1 MDELISS
8 NRFKAGTFLALFSLN
23 SLPSLADGIG
33 YVGGFPDAVRNGKP
47 MTGFRFRY
55 EDVNQGSSNNLKEAH
70 AFTVRSL
77 LGWQTATWQNLSM
90 GVQFIGVTDLND
102 DFNDKKWNVN
112 ASGKS
117 GYAVV
122 QDPNYYNLNQLYLDW
137 TALPNTKI
145 RLGQQS
151 LKLDNVRF
159 IGNVEF
165 RQVMQVFNGLT
176 VENKSVANTDLLV
189 GYYTDY
195 RKATTAQKLND
206 DTAILHAN
214 YHLSPSEN
222 LTAYAYWYDTN
233 NGKFAITGSANP
245 SGLVDLSNRTVGLR
259 ADGSRPIAPHWK
271 VLYTAEYAKQN
282 AISSGDANIK
292 AHYYKLGL
300 GLAKDD
306 WYLRAD
312 QEMLSSNDGLYAF
325 QTPLGTNHLF
335 QGWVDKF
342 AASNPVQGLKDSYL
356 SAGAKWQDFNFMTEY
371 HWFDADQDFSTGV
384 GQGHH
389 YGKEWDVS
397 VTYAYSK
404 QSSAKLEYGTFNE
417 GDYYLG
423 ASSATRYRNTQKLW
437 LTTNYNF

>member
-1 MDELISS
+1 MVKLTNLKQIALLILLELVSVSS
-8 NRFKAGTFLALFSLN
+8 HANESWAATQSW
-23 SLPSLADGIG
+23 
-33 YVGGFPDAVRNGKP
+33 VDAVKNGKP
-47 MTGFRFRY
+47 MTGLRLRY
-55 EDVNQGSSNNLKEAH
+55 EDVNQDSSNNLKEAH
-70 AFTVRSL
+70 AFTLRSL
-77 LGWQTATWQNLSM
+77 LGWQTAPLQNFSVGAQL
-90 GVQFIGVTDLND
+90 IGVTDLNH

-112 ASGKS
+112 ALGKS

-122 QDPNYYNLNQLYLDW
+122 QDPDYYKLNQLYLDW
-137 TALPNTKI
+137 TAMPNTNL

-176 VENKSVANTDLLV
+176 VENKSLPDTDLLV

-195 RKATTAQKLND
+195 RKATTSQKLND
-206 DTAILHAN
+206 NTGILHAN

-222 LTAYAYWYDTN
+222 LIAYGYWYDTN
-233 NGKFAITGSANP
+233 NGKFAVTGSANP
-245 SGLVDLSNRTVGLR
+245 SSLVDLSNRSAGLR
-259 ADGSRPIAPHWK
+259 ADGARPINAQWK
-271 VLYTAEYAKQN
+271 MLYTTEYAKQK
-282 AISSGDANIK
+282 ALFGGDGNIK

-300 GLAKDD
+300 GLAKDG
-306 WYLRAD
+306 WYIRAD
-312 QEMLSSNDGLYAF
+312 QEMLSSNNGLYAF

-342 AASNPVQGLKDSYL
+342 AASTPVHGLKDTYIT
-356 SAGAKWQDFNFMTEY
+356 AGGKWQAYTFMTEY

-384 GQGHH
+384 GTGNH

-397 VTYAYSK
+397 VAYAYNK
-404 QSSAKLEYGTFNE
+404 QTTAKLEYGTFSE

-423 ASSATRYRNTQKLW
+423 ASSATRYRNTQKFW